1 MTKNADNSWHCR
13 RNQCGKLVE
22 ESSVNSIKDSLDEGE
37 KRLKTL
43 EKKNNL
49 K

>member
-1 MTKNADNSWHCR
+1 
-13 RNQCGKLVE
+13 VE
-22 ESSVNSIKDSLDEGE
+22 EASVNSTKDSLDERGGE